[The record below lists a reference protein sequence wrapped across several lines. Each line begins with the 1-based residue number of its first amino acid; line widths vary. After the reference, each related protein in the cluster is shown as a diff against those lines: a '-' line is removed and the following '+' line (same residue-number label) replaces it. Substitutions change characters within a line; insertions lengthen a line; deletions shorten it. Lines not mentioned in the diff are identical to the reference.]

1 MVPRSPHPRRTFR
14 RLILQSYA
22 AFLQNASVWCVA
34 YPGFHPG
41 LVCRA
46 TLGHSEDP
54 PNQLTLL
61 NPSGKRDRG
70 WPSDVEGFSLAVND
84 PPYSVVGQCV
94 AACHRP
100 VGRLGLPRGR
110 PLPLQRPGRIHHSA
124 HTLAHGIYQPLGG
137 HPSRWHRDLGCRP
150 NRRGGVRYVGPAP
163 LPRCHRARGRDG
175 PGHERGAAGCPGQ
188 RHAHPPLP
196 ERYAEILPGSPGPET
211 RPIGTAGEDRHS
223 PARLVLA
230 SQ

>member
-1 MVPRSPHPRRTFR
+1 MAQRRR
-14 RLILQSYA
+14 
-22 AFLQNASVWCVA
+22 
-34 YPGFHPG
+34 P
-41 LVCRA
+41 
-46 TLGHSEDP
+46 
-54 PNQLTLL
+54 
-61 NPSGKRDRG
+61 RDRG
-70 WPSDVEGFSLAVND
+70 WPSDVEGFNLSTND
-84 PPYSVVGQCV
+84 PPYSVEGQCV

-175 PGHERGAAGCPGQ
+175 PGHERGAAGRPGQ